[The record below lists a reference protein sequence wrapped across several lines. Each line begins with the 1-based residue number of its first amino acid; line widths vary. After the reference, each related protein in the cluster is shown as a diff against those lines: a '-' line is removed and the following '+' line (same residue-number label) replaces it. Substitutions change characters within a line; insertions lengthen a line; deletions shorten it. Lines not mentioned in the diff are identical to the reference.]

1 MKPFRMLIA
10 IAIGLM
16 LVLPQS
22 VDAKRGRKGAKTA
35 GSGDAMNSPMR
46 PDSPRHVQENAGLF
60 NTGLTPIYPEG
71 ATCLE
76 VKSFFGDTTRYD
88 GSTRARRA
96 NNGYHEGFDISAD
109 EGTPIIAIAAGEVV
123 HKFTGGRLVGHQ
135 IILRYA
141 PADTGLPVWIFSKY
155 KHFDALPAIEIG
167 ARVEMGQVLGPSG
180 KTGTTGGYFGAA
192 GYPHL
197 HMSVY
202 VNDTGEPQRCALT
215 RSARGLPDAAE
226 TVRQPH
232 RQGPPR
238 RREVRSNSLQDR
250 RRHRRAGRN
259 QSGLAVHVRF
269 SVGRRFLRRLVPN
282 RQDGFAFQEAQAIE
296 CHVGIQINRRIRP
309 TEHPLPR
316 QNR

>member
-202 VNDTGEPQRCALT
+202 VNDTGEFRAIE
-215 RSARGLPDAAE
+215 RSAIPKD
-226 TVRQPH
+226 VRLLDP
-232 RQGPPR
+232 
-238 RREVRSNSLQDR
+238 
-250 RRHRRAGRN
+250 
-259 QSGLAVHVRF
+259 LAVYLTPPKPFDNHTVKALPGDAKSVRIPYKTGDGT
-269 SVGRRFLRRLVPN
+269 VVPGETNLVWPFMCAS
-282 RQDGFAFQEAQAIE
+282 R
-296 CHVGIQINRRIRP
+296 
-309 TEHPLPR
+309 
-316 QNR
+316 

>member
-1 MKPFRMLIA
+1 MRLFRILIS

-16 LVLPQS
+16 LALPQS
-22 VDAKRGRKGAKTA
+22 VDAKRHRKSAKTA
-35 GSGDAMNSPMR
+35 ASGDAKNSPMR
-46 PDSPRHVQENAGLF
+46 PDSPRHVQEKAGLF
-60 NTGLTPIYPEG
+60 NTGLTPIYPEA

-123 HKFTGGRLVGHQ
+123 HRFTGGRLVGHQ
-135 IILRYA
+135 IILRHA
-141 PADTGLPVWIFSKY
+141 PADTGLPAWIFSKY
-155 KHFDALPAIEIG
+155 KHFDALPAIEVG

-202 VNDTGEPQRCALT
+202 VNDTGEYRAIE
-215 RSARGLPDAAE
+215 RSAIPKD
-226 TVRQPH
+226 VRLLDP
-232 RQGPPR
+232 
-238 RREVRSNSLQDR
+238 
-250 RRHRRAGRN
+250 
-259 QSGLAVHVRF
+259 LAVYLTPPKPFDNHTVKDLPGDAKSVRIPYKTGDGA
-269 SVGRRFLRRLVPN
+269 VVPDGTKLVWP
-282 RQDGFAFQEAQAIE
+282 FICAS
-296 CHVGIQINRRIRP
+296 H
-309 TEHPLPR
+309 
-316 QNR
+316 